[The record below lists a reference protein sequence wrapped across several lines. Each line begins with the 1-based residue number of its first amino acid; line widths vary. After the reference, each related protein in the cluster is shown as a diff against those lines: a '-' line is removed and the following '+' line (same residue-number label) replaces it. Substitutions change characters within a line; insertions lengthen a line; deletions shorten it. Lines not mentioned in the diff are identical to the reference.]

1 MHVHLYSIYAS
12 IIIVIIIESLSM
24 CSNIMHIS
32 CIFAW
37 MQTHTYI
44 YIYTHMLNVQIQY
57 IQRVMCLQLNI
68 MCNIYIYNH
77 IQYNTYIYIY
87 WNTYIYINI
96 DNYSRYSEPCPSD
109 PIPAWAS
116 EGLDL
121 TVQCR
126 HLDDDVVCRHGPLDL
141 WFNNQ

>member
-1 MHVHLYSIYAS
+1 MCIYTAFTPVSLLLLLSNHYLCAVILKCTYHLY
-12 IIIVIIIESLSM
+12 LHK
-24 CSNIMHIS
+24 CKH
-32 CIFAW
+32 
-37 MQTHTYI
+37 I
-44 YIYTHMLNVQIQY
+44 YIHMLNVQMQY

-68 MCNIYIYNH
+68 MCNIYIYVY
-77 IQYNTYIYIY
+77 IYTITYSTIHIYIY
-87 WNTYIYINI
+87 
-96 DNYSRYSEPCPSD
+96 NYSRYSEPCPSD

-141 WFNNQ
+141 

>member
-1 MHVHLYSIYAS
+1 
-12 IIIVIIIESLSM
+12 
-24 CSNIMHIS
+24 
-32 CIFAW
+32 
-37 MQTHTYI
+37 
-44 YIYTHMLNVQIQY
+44 MLNVQIQY

-68 MCNIYIYNH
+68 MCNIYIYT
-77 IQYNTYIYIY
+77 ITYSTIHIYILKY
-87 WNTYIYINI
+87 IHIYIYINI

-126 HLDDDVVCRHGPLDL
+126 HLDDDLVCRHGPLDL
-141 WFNNQ
+141 